1 MSATVVALRPQ
12 AEAFAEQ
19 TGRMDTLATLERAS
33 ALLQEVR
40 TIQDAKQIHDVA
52 KAARVYAKEQRLGR
66 EVMAKA
72 RAVACEAL
80 RRIGELLN
88 ETERNIGTRGQLV
101 GPGIIGPS
109 QSEGP
114 IETPLTLAELGIDYK
129 TSSIAQK
136 LFALPRA
143 SKTSATAA
151 RRLLRLM
158 PPRSVPPTSG
168 RPSTLL
174 TGVAPP
180 TPPRFASAPA
190 PNCSPPRAG
199 DA

>member
-1 MSATVVALRPQ
+1 
-12 AEAFAEQ
+12 
-19 TGRMDTLATLERAS
+19 
-33 ALLQEVR
+33 
-40 TIQDAKQIHDVA
+40 
-52 KAARVYAKEQRLGR
+52 
-66 EVMAKA
+66 MAKA

-136 LFALPRA
+136 LFALPLARFEDIRDGRKTLAEVDAAAKRA
-143 SKTSATAA
+143 ADFRATLDLIDRRSAPDAAALRVCSCAELFASTSR
-151 RRLLRLM
+151 RRLMRGTLPIRMRRVSDRFQGLSGAWPPLAPGVQPYTRL
-158 PPRSVPPTSG
+158 
-168 RPSTLL
+168 
-174 TGVAPP
+174 
-180 TPPRFASAPA
+180 
-190 PNCSPPRAG
+190 
-199 DA
+199 